1 MFTRFSD
8 DSKLSGTVSK
18 IEERDA
24 IQRHLDKFEK
34 WDEDQQITEVIF
46 LFIQFFFSG
55 SLIASSFVRDKK
67 LLLSHEV

>member
-1 MFTRFSD
+1 MFTRLSD
-8 DSKLSGTVSK
+8 DSKLSGTVGK

-55 SLIASSFVRDKK
+55 SLIASSFVRDKM

>member
-8 DSKLSGTVSK
+8 DSKLSGTVGK

-55 SLIASSFVRDKK
+55 SLIASSFVRDKM

>member
-8 DSKLSGTVSK
+8 DSKLSGTVGK

-46 LFIQFFFSG
+46 LFIQFFFFWIFNS
-55 SLIASSFVRDKK
+55 K
-67 LLLSHEV
+67 

>member
-46 LFIQFFFSG
+46 LFIQFFFFWIFNS
-55 SLIASSFVRDKK
+55 K
-67 LLLSHEV
+67 

>member
-8 DSKLSGTVSK
+8 DSKLSGTVGK
-18 IEERDA
+18 TEERDA

-46 LFIQFFFSG
+46 LFIQFFFF
-55 SLIASSFVRDKK
+55 LD
-67 LLLSHEV
+67 L

>member
-8 DSKLSGTVSK
+8 DSKLSGTVGK
-18 IEERDA
+18 TEERDA

-46 LFIQFFFSG
+46 LFIQFFFFWIFNS
-55 SLIASSFVRDKK
+55 K
-67 LLLSHEV
+67 